1 MSKYVKELFPRL
13 RDVMLQI
20 FFPFPIYK
28 KGEDGITPVLDENG
42 EPIVDWNATYI
53 ARALSIITAA
63 YGTYAVFGIRVSEII
78 AYIEKLL
85 GY

>member
-1 MSKYVKELFPRL
+1 MTKYTKELLPRL
-13 RDVMLQI
+13 RDVLLQI

-28 KGEDGITPVLDENG
+28 KGEDGVTPVLDDKG
-42 EPIVDWNATYI
+42 EPVIDWNATYV
-53 ARALSIITAA
+53 ARGLSIITAA
-63 YGTYAVFGIRVSEII
+63 YGTYMIFGLRISEII